1 MTIVYEPT
9 ALPDADLG
17 TALTPVEE
25 ADPLAEPLACLYTIF
40 KETEEEEPVPELL
53 AVNCQIGAPK

>member
-40 KETEEEEPVPELL
+40 KETEEE
-53 AVNCQIGAPK
+53 